1 MVKYVS
7 EQNDKRRVTV
17 LFNEPGTHKAT
28 LVVTYK
34 YGQISEISKDV
45 VVQSVLRPQLKATPR
60 AAVWESY
67 ITFEASSNKNI
78 LSYERDFGDGSTI
91 RQNTEAI
98 QKHKYSKV

>member
-1 MVKYVS
+1 MEVLYPDVVKYVS

-17 LFNEPGTHKAT
+17 LFNEPGNHKVT
-28 LVVTYK
+28 LVVTDK

-67 ITFEASSNKNI
+67 ITFEAQVIRIFLVMSEI
-78 LSYERDFGDGSTI
+78 FERIYYQT
-91 RQNTEAI
+91 
-98 QKHKYSKV
+98 KY

>member
-1 MVKYVS
+1 MVT
-7 EQNDKRRVTV
+7 D
-17 LFNEPGTHKAT
+17 
-28 LVVTYK
+28 K

-78 LSYERDFGDGSTI
+78 LSYERDF
-91 RQNTEAI
+91 
-98 QKHKYSKV
+98 

>member
-1 MVKYVS
+1 MY
-7 EQNDKRRVTV
+7 QNKMIKEELQSFLMSQEV
-17 LFNEPGTHKAT
+17 T
-28 LVVTYK
+28 LVVTDK

-78 LSYERDFGDGSTI
+78 LSYERDF
-91 RQNTEAI
+91 
-98 QKHKYSKV
+98 